1 MSGDARNRFY
11 MKMTIFLIV
20 LFTLLGAEV
29 PSMARLDHVTAFDK
43 DFSQQPIPR
52 FRNKFVVGYDR
63 GHTRLRMWDAAGNAV
78 LEKELNLPGAAKV
91 AISDIA
97 VSSEGTIAVSA
108 SAYSA
113 SGQGS
118 AVIAWLNPRGELI
131 RVVVTNPFAARR
143 VAFAPDGTLWAFG
156 RVFDENLRDAA
167 HYSLLQRYDSDGRWI
182 KSALP
187 RSSFPTGGGAPYT
200 NCFLTVTGD
209 RIAVVSVTASE
220 WVELSL
226 EGEVLGRWP
235 WKLDPDV
242 IFTGVAL
249 TPNGMLFASLENE
262 NLGHLHRYDRA
273 SKSWNV
279 VDTTQ
284 ARGPREGF
292 VVLGNDGDAVVART
306 KPPGKL
312 AWIRVP

>member
-1 MSGDARNRFY
+1 
-11 MKMTIFLIV
+11 MKVTICLIV
-20 LFTLLGAEV
+20 LSTFLGAEV
-29 PSMARLDHVTAFDK
+29 PSIARVDHVIAFEK

-52 FRNKFVVGYDR
+52 FRNKFVVAYDR
-63 GHTRLRMWDAAGNAV
+63 GHTRLMVWDATGNAV
-78 LEKELNLPGAAKV
+78 LERELELPGAAKIG
-91 AISDIA
+91 ISDIA
-97 VSSEGTIAVSA
+97 VSADGTIAVSA

-131 RVVVTNPFAARR
+131 RVVVTNPSAARR

-156 RVFDENLRDAA
+156 RTFDANLRDAA
-167 HYSLLQRYDSDGRWI
+167 QYSLLQRYGSDGRWI

-187 RSSFPTGGGAPYT
+187 RSSFPTGGSAPYT
-200 NCFLTVTGD
+200 DCFLTVTGD
-209 RIAVVSVTASE
+209 RIAVVSVSASE

-235 WKLDPDV
+235 WKIDPDAR
-242 IFTGVAL
+242 FTGVAL
-249 TPNGMLFASLENE
+249 TPNGTLFASLENE
-262 NLGHLHRYDRA
+262 DLGHLHQYERA
-273 SKSWNV
+273 SKSWNI
-279 VDTTQ
+279 VDTTRT
-284 ARGPREGF
+284 RGAREGF
-292 VVLGNDGDAVVART
+292 VLLGNDGDALVART